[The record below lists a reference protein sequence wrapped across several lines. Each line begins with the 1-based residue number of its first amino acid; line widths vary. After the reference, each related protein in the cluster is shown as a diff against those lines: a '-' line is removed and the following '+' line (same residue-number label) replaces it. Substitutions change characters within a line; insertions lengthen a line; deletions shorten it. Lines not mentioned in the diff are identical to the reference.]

1 VFKDLGNYSER
12 PKVAGAVIKAP
23 SPPRMWLIRN
33 PYKIL
38 W

>member
-1 VFKDLGNYSER
+1 LMATVGQDLGHRRYQ
-12 PKVAGAVIKAP
+12 ALLL
-23 SPPRMWLIRN
+23 MWLIRN